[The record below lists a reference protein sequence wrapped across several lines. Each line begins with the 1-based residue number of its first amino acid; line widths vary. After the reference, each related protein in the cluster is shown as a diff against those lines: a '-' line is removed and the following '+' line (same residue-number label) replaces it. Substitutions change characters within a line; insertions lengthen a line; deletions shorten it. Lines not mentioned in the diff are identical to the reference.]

1 MSVARR
7 VIVAA
12 LGFLTSLFLASG
24 AEAQQIEVLWLGHS
38 AFRITS
44 TTGKV
49 IVIDPFLTTNPRTPA
64 KYKDLAAL
72 GKVDLIL
79 VTHGHRDH
87 LYDLSELAK
96 LTGAQ
101 VIASYELSKTLVA
114 AGLLDASG
122 TIMRSEPPSPRIVDT
137 AFRIVSS
144 TASSRRCSNEDS
156 VGK

>member
-1 MSVARR
+1 MVTVRR
-7 VIVAA
+7 LVFAIAA
-12 LGFLTSLFLASG
+12 LAWFAG
-24 AEAQQIEVLWLGHS
+24 AAVAQQIEVLWLGHS

-87 LYDLSELAK
+87 VHDLRELAQ
-96 LTGAQ
+96 LTGAIVVANQ
-101 VIASYELSKTLVA
+101 GLTNNLVA
-114 AGLLDASG
+114 LGLLDG
-122 TIMRSEPPSPRIVDT
+122 
-137 AFRIVSS
+137 
-144 TASSRRCSNEDS
+144 
-156 VGK
+156 